1 MSQQRE
7 SFSSRIGFILAAA
20 GSAVGLGNLWRF
32 PYLAAQKGGGVFL
45 LTYLIF
51 GLSFGLSLLITE
63 VAIGR
68 RTRQSSVGAY
78 RMMNPKFSF
87 LGVLTA
93 FVPAIILPY
102 YCAIGGWVTKY
113 GVEFFLGNGKKIA
126 ENSEDYFN
134 TFITIEGGSL
144 LQNAEFW
151 FLIFLGITAV
161 IVIFGVEKGIEK
173 ASMILMPALLI
184 LSIGIAIYTFTI
196 PGVAKGLKY
205 YLLPDFSFIKSFKDF
220 ADLLLAAIG
229 QLFYS
234 LSLAMAIMITYG
246 SYMKQEDDLQKS
258 SIQIVLL
265 DTCVAFLAGLMIVPP
280 VVAYS
285 GGDPGLIQSTA
296 GPGLMFVTLPKV
308 FAGMPAGGI
317 IGALF
322 FVLVFF
328 AALTSSISLMEAVV
342 SVIMDL
348 TKMARKKATVIVI
361 GISLVLGTL
370 SCLGYGPL
378 AGVQLLGRAFLDF
391 FDFITN
397 SVMMPIIAI
406 FTCILVGHVVKT
418 DYIEEEVLKSG
429 EFKAKKAYDI
439 MIKWIAI
446 PLLAVILLTNLFA

>member
-78 RMMNPKFSF
+78 RMMHPKFSF

-93 FVPAIILPY
+93 LVPAIILPY

-113 GVEFFLGNGKKIA
+113 GVEFLLGNGEKIA
-126 ENSEDYFN
+126 ENSEGYFN
-134 TFITIEGGSL
+134 AFITIEGGSL

-151 FLIFLGITAV
+151 FLIFLAVTAF
-161 IVIFGVEKGIEK
+161 IVMSGVEKGIEK
-173 ASMILMPALLI
+173 ASKIMMPALLI
-184 LSIGIAIYTFTI
+184 LSVAIVIYTFTI
-196 PGVAKGLKY
+196 PGVTKGLKY

-258 SIQIVLL
+258 SVQIVLL
-265 DTCVAFLAGLMIVPP
+265 DTSIAFLAGLMIVPP

-308 FAGMPAGGI
+308 FAGMPAGGV
-317 IGALF
+317 IGTLF

-348 TKMARKKATVIVI
+348 TKMVRRKATIVVI

-370 SCLGYGPL
+370 SSLGYGPL
-378 AGVQLLGRAFLDF
+378 AGVQILGRAFLDF

-397 SVMMPIIAI
+397 SVMMPIVAI

-418 DYIEEEVLKSG
+418 DYVAEEVLKSG
-429 EFKAKKAYDI
+429 EFRGRKPYDM

-446 PLLAVILLTNLFA
+446 PLLAIILLSNLLA